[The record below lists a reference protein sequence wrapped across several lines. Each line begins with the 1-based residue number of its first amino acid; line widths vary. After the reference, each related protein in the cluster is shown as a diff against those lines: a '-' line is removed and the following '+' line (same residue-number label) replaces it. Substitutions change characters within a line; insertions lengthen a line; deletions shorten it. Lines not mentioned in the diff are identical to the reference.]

1 MTCRLSF
8 DDSELRHGRMSATH
22 LDQAL
27 EAMRRDGF
35 VVLEQAVDHE
45 PLDILKQRMDRDFR
59 ELLAF
64 CETIGGNPRETGH
77 LQQGPPP
84 FAPYVFSQ
92 IVVHPF
98 VTQLSHAV
106 LGPYAFNNFYNG
118 NTNAPGSGFQQVH
131 LDNPHVPAGTSIAHA
146 TYSLVVNI
154 VPQDSDESNGAVEL
168 WPGSHRV
175 LTTTPVPDELVE
187 SRRSE
192 VPPIQGCVRKGD
204 LLVRDARLWHRGIC
218 NPSDEF
224 RHMIALVH
232 QAGWSPRRT
241 PLKYGRGCEHVFE
254 DASFDSNAEFTDV
267 PIDYLLGPTKRAYQR
282 RIGMHPAA

>member
-45 PLDILKQRMDRDFR
+45 PLDILKQRMDRDSR

-154 VPQDSDESNGAVEL
+154 VRTNRTEPWSSGPARIACSPRLPFPTSSWKADVAKF
-168 WPGSHRV
+168 
-175 LTTTPVPDELVE
+175 
-187 SRRSE
+187 RRSRA
-192 VPPIQGCVRKGD
+192 VF
-204 LLVRDARLWHRGIC
+204 ARVIC
-218 NPSDEF
+218 
-224 RHMIALVH
+224 
-232 QAGWSPRRT
+232 
-241 PLKYGRGCEHVFE
+241 
-254 DASFDSNAEFTDV
+254 
-267 PIDYLLGPTKRAYQR
+267 
-282 RIGMHPAA
+282 